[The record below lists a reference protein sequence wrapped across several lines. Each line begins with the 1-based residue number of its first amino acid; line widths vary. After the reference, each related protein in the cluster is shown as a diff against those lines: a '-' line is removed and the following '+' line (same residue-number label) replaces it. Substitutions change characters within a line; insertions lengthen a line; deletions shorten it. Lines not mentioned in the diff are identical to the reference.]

1 MRTTA
6 RAAGRDADALEYTR
20 WGSIDMTS
28 SDVDD
33 LAARGATRLI
43 VSPAS
48 VDLTEQ
54 RDQLSA
60 FAHRLI
66 G

>member
-48 VDLTEQ
+48 VNLAEQ